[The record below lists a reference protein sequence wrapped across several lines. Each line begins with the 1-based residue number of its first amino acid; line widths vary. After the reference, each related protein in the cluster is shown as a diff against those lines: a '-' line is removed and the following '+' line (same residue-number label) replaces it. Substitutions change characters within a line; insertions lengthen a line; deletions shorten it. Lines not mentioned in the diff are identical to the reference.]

1 MYTSWFNRFQ
11 RTRTYCVGKELG
23 EGAAEDRGP
32 GRAAVHRGQQ
42 VRPRQGSPRASG
54 RGRAVRELDR
64 RAALPDVRQAR
75 QGHRPALHRALQTC
89 AYVPLASRFLS
100 RALLFFSSLF
110 FLTLTS
116 APSSLV
122 HLAYIYEYTNYLL
135 PTATLPT
142 KSSGILLRTNTSIVL
157 LYSCEHSQL

>member
-1 MYTSWFNRFQ
+1 M
-11 RTRTYCVGKELG
+11 YCVGKELG

-89 AYVPLASRFLS
+89 ATCLSPRASFRELLCSSS
-100 RALLFFSSLF
+100 RVSS
-110 FLTLTS
+110 S
-116 APSSLV
+116 
-122 HLAYIYEYTNYLL
+122 
-135 PTATLPT
+135 
-142 KSSGILLRTNTSIVL
+142 
-157 LYSCEHSQL
+157 